1 MNRDELHAV
10 ALSYGR
16 SVAGT
21 MAAVYLAGNT
31 SPRAIVAA
39 GVAAAL
45 APLVRYANP
54 GDHAFGRGY
63 EPPKKPAAR
72 KAAKR
77 GR

>member
-1 MNRDELHAV
+1 
-10 ALSYGR
+10 
-16 SVAGT
+16 

-54 GDHAFGRGY
+54 GDHEFGRGY
-63 EPPKKPAAR
+63 VAPRKPAAR

-77 GR
+77 GRR